1 MLNRAGVSIAN
12 ANLDSPRVLRF
23 QINLMKLQITLED
36 IFTEIGSDLY
46 PEDQVVI
53 LCDRGVM
60 DGAAYMT
67 KPMWQALLDETG
79 WSNTQLRDK
88 RYDMVLHLITAADG
102 AKDYYSSDSNQSRY
116 EGLEVAIATDKKTQL
131 CWFGHPR
138 FSIIDN
144 SLPGFNNKIKRCL
157 DRIFHYL
164 GLPKANT
171 FYKKFLLRRIQS
183 GASYLGDTV
192 ATFDIEVTYIQPK
205 RGTYEEKVSRR
216 KQLEACTY
224 THTIIYNEKME
235 LIEKKRQISAREYI
249 NLLASADD
257 SLKVLHK
264 KRQCFLYLK
273 TYMILDTYTN
283 IDGCPSLLKILN
295 ENDNN
300 KEVKI
305 PPLLDV
311 VRDVTDTKEYSNYLM
326 ARKDWTM
333 SEEDKKAILGGG
345 KFEGEP
351 SN

>member
-116 EGLEVAIATDKKTQL
+116 EGLEAAIATDKKTQL

-183 GASYLGDTV
+183 GTSYLGDTV
-192 ATFDIEVTYIQPK
+192 ATFDIEVTYLQPK
-205 RGTYEEKVSRR
+205 RGTYEEKISRR
-216 KQLEACTY
+216 
-224 THTIIYNEKME
+224 
-235 LIEKKRQISAREYI
+235 
-249 NLLASADD
+249 
-257 SLKVLHK
+257 VL
-264 KRQCFLYLK
+264 
-273 TYMILDTYTN
+273 
-283 IDGCPSLLKILN
+283 
-295 ENDNN
+295 
-300 KEVKI
+300 
-305 PPLLDV
+305 
-311 VRDVTDTKEYSNYLM
+311 
-326 ARKDWTM
+326 
-333 SEEDKKAILGGG
+333 AILTRRNNWRHARTRTQ
-345 KFEGEP
+345 
-351 SN
+351 SSTRRRWS